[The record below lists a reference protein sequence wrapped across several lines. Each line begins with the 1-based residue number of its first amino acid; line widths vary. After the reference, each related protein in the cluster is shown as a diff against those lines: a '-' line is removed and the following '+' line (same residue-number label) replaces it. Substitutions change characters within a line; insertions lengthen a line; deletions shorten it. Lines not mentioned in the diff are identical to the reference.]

1 MVRAA
6 EPVGGEDRTPIAP
19 AVGGPTV
26 LRILLGAQLRRLR
39 EAKRITL
46 EDAGRVIRA
55 SHSKISRLETG
66 RVGFKDRDITDLLTF
81 YGVTDEEEREAL
93 RSLARRANAPGWWHD
108 YSDVLPSWFEAYVGL
123 EEVATQVRAYE
134 VQFVPGLLQCED
146 YARAV
151 TLLGHDDE
159 LPREI
164 ERRVR
169 LRMARQMVL
178 AKQEPPNVW
187 AVVDEAVLRRPA
199 GKPGRYEKP
208 AEAPDRG
215 GTAAER
221 DHSGHAVPGRWS
233 FRGRRPVQHP
243 AVRRARP
250 ARRGIPRTA
259 HQRAVPGQTRGRG
272 QLPEGDGARLHGG
285 RDAGRQHRCDRGDP
299 RRNMNQ
305 SGGNPGTRALNGPVT
320 PSRGR

>member
-6 EPVGGEDRTPIAP
+6 EPVGGEDRSLVVP

-66 RVGFKDRDITDLLTF
+66 RVGFKDRDITDLLTL

-159 LPREI
+159 LPREVD
-164 ERRVR
+164 RRVR

-178 AKQEPPNVW
+178 AKQDPPNVW
-187 AVVDEAVLRRPA
+187 AVVDEAVLRRPV
-199 GKPGRYEKP
+199 GSP
-208 AEAPDRG
+208 AVMRSQLKHLTEV
-215 GTAAER
+215 AER
-221 DHSGHAVPGRWS
+221 PNVTIQVMPFQAGGHSAAGGPFSILRFAEPDLPDVVYLEQLTSALYLDKPEVVDSYLKVMER
-233 FRGRRPVQHP
+233 VCMEAATP
-243 AVRRARP
+243 ADSIDV
-250 ARRGIPRTA
+250 ITA
-259 HQRAVPGQTRGRG
+259 ILAET
-272 QLPEGDGARLHGG
+272 
-285 RDAGRQHRCDRGDP
+285 
-299 RRNMNQ
+299 
-305 SGGNPGTRALNGPVT
+305 
-320 PSRGR
+320 